1 MNYKKGIAYVLTANI
16 ISLLTSLFTG
26 FVLPKVLSI
35 ESYAYIKEFQLYIT
49 YISVVGLGFSEG
61 MYLRLGGLDVEK
73 LERKEIL
80 EELKTFKIFQ
90 LLISIIAIAIS
101 LSMKNKM
108 FVFCSI
114 VIFPMNVSGYLRN
127 LYQATGQFA
136 RYSKFTNIN
145 TFLTL
150 VVNIFL
156 AFMIK
161 TDYYIIYIMGYIILA
176 FIYFLLIDIET
187 YRIFEKETKRV
198 HYNVRYFIED
208 IKSGFFLMIGNF
220 CNVIFTSIDRI
231 FVKYL
236 LGTVKFAYYSF
247 SVSVENLINVFVT
260 PISTVMY
267 NYFCNHKEKYNVIR
281 IKKYVLLFS
290 VFIIILIFPVKFI
303 VNIWLTKYKEAMSV
317 MFLLFASQYI
327 SIMIKCVHLNLY
339 KAEKKQNRYFK
350 IMFVIV
356 IISIMLNILLYKVF
370 RNMEAIA
377 YATLITNIIW
387 LLIGEYEFKEYRMRK
402 KDYMYLLCILI
413 IFLIAS
419 YITNV
424 IISFLTYTIIAL
436 LITSMLEKEVKN
448 EMISEIKKYYKN
460 KHQLS

>member
-1 MNYKKGIAYVLTANI
+1 
-16 ISLLTSLFTG
+16 
-26 FVLPKVLSI
+26 
-35 ESYAYIKEFQLYIT
+35 
-49 YISVVGLGFSEG
+49 
-61 MYLRLGGLDVEK
+61 
-73 LERKEIL
+73 
-80 EELKTFKIFQ
+80 
-90 LLISIIAIAIS
+90 
-101 LSMKNKM
+101 
-108 FVFCSI
+108 
-114 VIFPMNVSGYLRN
+114 
-127 LYQATGQFA
+127 
-136 RYSKFTNIN
+136 
-145 TFLTL
+145 
-150 VVNIFL
+150 
-156 AFMIK
+156 
-161 TDYYIIYIMGYIILA
+161 
-176 FIYFLLIDIET
+176 
-187 YRIFEKETKRV
+187 
-198 HYNVRYFIED
+198 
-208 IKSGFFLMIGNF
+208 
-220 CNVIFTSIDRI
+220 
-231 FVKYL
+231 
-236 LGTVKFAYYSF
+236 
-247 SVSVENLINVFVT
+247 
-260 PISTVMY
+260 
-267 NYFCNHKEKYNVIR
+267 
-281 IKKYVLLFS
+281 
-290 VFIIILIFPVKFI
+290 
-303 VNIWLTKYKEAMSV
+303 